1 MPAIQYY
8 KNQFMKQLLTH
19 LPYRLLFLFFL
30 VSCCG
35 VQVQAQANFNSN
47 TASGNWNSAASWTL
61 VSGSDADG
69 IPDVNDNVTIK
80 AGHIITVNVASA
92 ANTVT
97 LERRG
102 GSKTLTLNANLTIT
116 GDLLI
121 DRPRNSGSSSTVSVG
136 TNTLQVGGNL
146 TINGTNNRSGILS
159 VSTGKIILSGNLTSS
174 ANTNAQLKFT
184 GAGTFSIAGNWGF
197 STSATFTTSTGTVN
211 FNGNAQAITTATTFN
226 NLSINSITSTT
237 LGADVSVNGILT
249 LSSGKAISNGFTWY
263 AANAAAGAVVRTNG
277 YVTGNLKR
285 AVATGSNTYSFPV
298 GTATGYTPASLVL
311 NGVTSAGTLIVSS
324 ADGVGG
330 NYPTT
335 LHTTKRLA
343 RNWKITNSGVAGFNS
358 SSSATFTYL
367 SSPSD
372 LVGGASATAMKA
384 YAFSGSAF
392 YPNATSTTSNSFT
405 YTALNT
411 FGEFGAGECKGTLAA
426 TFTKTMASACNGA
439 DGTITVTAN
448 GGAGAYTYSWTST
461 PSGYTAN
468 TAAITNL
475 SPRDYT
481 IVVSDVSK
489 CTATIPDITIWKALA
504 PTITFTGG
512 GSSACG
518 NTGYVTMYAGNG
530 IAPYTYSMNGT
541 TYQASNAFINLA
553 AGTYT
558 GYVKDARGC
567 VSTKPNIV
575 VNAAAP
581 IVVTAYTRQA
591 SSCANNGTIELF
603 RTGGTGPY
611 TYSLNNVTYQGSN
624 VFANLAAG
632 TYTGWV
638 RDSKGC
644 KSSLAN
650 IVVTKAPALAL
661 TRKFSNASSCGND
674 GTITLTASGGVA
686 PYQYSKTGA
695 TGPFQAGNTFTGVAA
710 GSYTCWVQD
719 AKGCKSLV
727 AVTIGTYGAMNLTAS
742 SSPSGACISSG
753 IVKLTVTGGAG
764 PYTYSL
770 DNITYQ
776 SSNTFSTVAPGT
788 YTGWVKDYKGCK
800 KSVAGINVGVVTA
813 LSVTE
818 SHTKTSVCVAD
829 GTIQLRASGG
839 MQPYTYSINNITYQS
854 SAHFPGLAAGT
865 YTASVK
871 DAKGCKAS
879 VVVTIT
885 TNTITVTASTVAAT
899 SCASNNGAAQL
910 FVSGGVNPYQYSID
924 GVHFSSSNTLSG
936 LYPGTYDGYVKD
948 AKGCLG
954 VVLNIIVGPT
964 GCASRTLAKGDE
976 LKPVI
981 NPERVTVGLQDNLTV
996 NAYPNPSQSGFTVAL
1011 NNTSKETWTIIVT
1024 NVLGTIVYKEV
1035 VAGNNS
1041 NLFGQNMRAGIY
1053 YVQVIQGTSRKT
1065 LKLIK
1070 E

>member
-1 MPAIQYY
+1 
-8 KNQFMKQLLTH
+8 MKQLLTY
-19 LPYRLLFLFFL
+19 LPYRLLFLFTLSAFYGID
-30 VSCCG
+30 VK
-35 VQVQAQANFNSN
+35 AQANFNSN
-47 TASGNWNSAASWTL
+47 TTSGNWNNPSSWTR
-61 VSGSDADG
+61 VSGTDADG
-69 IPDVNDNVTIK
+69 IPDADDNVTIK
-80 AGHIITVNVASA
+80 ADNIITVNVASA
-92 ANTVT
+92 ANSVT

-102 GSKTLTLNANLTIT
+102 GNKTINLNANLTIT
-116 GDLLI
+116 GSLLI
-121 DRPRNSGSSSTVSVG
+121 DRPRTSGTSSLVSVG
-136 TNTLQVGGNL
+136 ANTLQVGGNI
-146 TINGTNNRSGILS
+146 TINGTNNRRGVLS
-159 VSTGKIILSGNLTSS
+159 VSTGKVILTGDLSSS
-174 ANTNAQLKFT
+174 ANTNAQLNFT
-184 GAGTFSIAGNWGF
+184 GAGTFNIAGNWGF
-197 STSATFTTSTGTVN
+197 SASATFTPSTGTVN
-211 FNGNAQAITTATTFN
+211 FNGNAQSITTATTFN
-226 NLSINSITSTT
+226 NLSINSTTSTT
-237 LGADVSVNGILT
+237 LNADVTVNGIFT
-249 LSSGKAISNGFTWY
+249 LASGKAIANGFSWNVASS
-263 AANAAAGAVVRTNG
+263 AASAIIRTNG

-285 AVATGSNTYSFPV
+285 AVATGSNTYLFPV
-298 GTATGYTPASLVL
+298 GTTAGYTPASLLL
-311 NGVTSAGTLIVSS
+311 NGVTTAGSLTVSAV
-324 ADGVGG
+324 DGVGA
-330 NYPTT
+330 NYPTA
-335 LHTTKRLA
+335 LHTSKRLA
-343 RNWKITNSGVAGFNS
+343 RNWRITNAGVAGFNS
-358 SSSATFTYL
+358 TSSATFTYL
-367 SSPSD
+367 AAPSD
-372 LVGGASATAMKA
+372 LAGGASATAMKA

-392 YPNATSTTSNSFT
+392 YPNTTSTTANSFT
-405 YTALNT
+405 YTSLNT

-426 TFTKTMASACNGA
+426 TFTKTMASSCNGA
-439 DGTITVTAN
+439 DGTITVTAS
-448 GGAGAYTYSWTST
+448 GGVGAYTYSWTST
-461 PSGYTAN
+461 PAGYTAN

-475 SPRDYT
+475 GPRDYT

-504 PTITFTGG
+504 PTITFSGG

-530 IAPYTYSMNGT
+530 IAPYTYSINGT
-541 TYQASNAFINLA
+541 TYQTSNAFTNLA

-591 SSCANNGTIELF
+591 SSCANNGSIELY

-624 VFANLAAG
+624 VFTNLAAG

-650 IVVTKAPALAL
+650 IVVTKAATLTL
-661 TRKFSNASSCGND
+661 TRKFSNASACGND
-674 GTITLTASGGVA
+674 ATITLTAAGGVA

-695 TGPFQAGNTFTGVAA
+695 TGPFQSANTFTGVAA

-719 AKGCKSLV
+719 AKGCKALV
-727 AVTIGTYGAMNLTAS
+727 GVTIGTMSAMNLAAT
-742 SSPSGACISSG
+742 SSPSGACNSSG

-776 SSNTFSTVAPGT
+776 SSNTFSTVVPGT

-800 KSVAGINVGVVTA
+800 KSVAGISVGVVSA

-839 MQPYTYSINNITYQS
+839 MQPYTYSIDNITYQS
-854 SAHFPGLAAGT
+854 SAHFPGLAAGI

-879 VVVTIT
+879 VVVNIT
-885 TNTITVTASTVAAT
+885 TNTIAVTSSATAAS
-899 SCASNNGAAQL
+899 SCASNNGSIQL
-910 FVSGGVNPYQYSID
+910 FVSGGVNPYQFSVD
-924 GVHFSSSNTLSG
+924 GIHFSNSNTFNG

-954 VVLNIIVGPT
+954 VLLNINVGPS
-964 GCASRTLAKGDE
+964 GCVSRSEMKAGEKESKQTQVRVVEDASE
-976 LKPVI
+976 
-981 NPERVTVGLQDNLTV
+981 NLLV
-996 NAYPNPSQSGFTVAL
+996 RAYPNPSQSGFSVIL
-1011 NNTSKETWTIIVT
+1011 DNNLKDAWTITVT
-1024 NVLGTIVYKEV
+1024 DILGTIVYKEV
-1035 VAGNNS
+1035 ITGKNS
-1041 NLFGQNMRAGIY
+1041 KRFGQNLRAGVY
-1053 YVQVIQGTSRKT
+1053 YVQVMHGDNRKT